1 MAKCFHFPQC
11 GGCSLLNRTYKNQLS
26 VKQNT
31 LKSLFSNWNLEIS
44 PIIESPQSLFYRH
57 KVQLPFG
64 FSKRSGG
71 IVLGCYGCDSHK
83 VINQTECVIQ
93 DKTLSKIAWTI
104 REWATENRLS
114 VYNEKTGTGFLRHV
128 LLRKGAGT
136 GEVLIGLVTNGE
148 KPRGSRY
155 LAQKLLEMTGQK
167 KDEFKPV
174 VGIVQ
179 NVNKRQTNVV
189 MGEKQIV
196 WWGRP
201 FLKEKLDGLKFKI
214 ELSTFFQVNPYQTP
228 RLYNKVLENI
238 DKKTKVLDLYS
249 GIGSI
254 ALWISSKA
262 QTVLGIEENPFSIK
276 AARISASVNNVK
288 NVSFVAGDV
297 AKLLPQYINLGFEC
311 AVVDP
316 PRKGLDT
323 RVLETVKKSGLKTL
337 IYVSCN
343 PETLFRDLEYLKHYY
358 KPVSVTGVDMFPQTD
373 HIECI
378 VVANRIK

>member
-1 MAKCFHFPQC
+1 MAKCLHFPQC

-26 VKQNT
+26 EKQNN
-31 LKSLFSNWNLEIS
+31 LQSLFSNWNLEVS
-44 PIIESPQSLFYRH
+44 PIIESPQPLFYRH

-64 FSKRSGG
+64 FFKRSGG

-189 MGEKQIV
+189 LGEKQIV

-201 FLKEKLDGLKFKI
+201 FLKEKLGGLKFKI
-214 ELSTFFQVNPYQTP
+214 ELSTFFQVNPYQLP
-228 RLYNKVLENI
+228 RLYNRVLENI

-262 QTVLGIEENPFSIK
+262 QTVLGIEENPFSVK

-297 AKLLPQYINLGFEC
+297 AKLLPQYINFGFEC

-323 RVLETVKKSGLKTL
+323 RVLETVKNSGLKTL

-343 PETLFRDLEYLKHYY
+343 PETLFRDMEYLKHYY
-358 KPVSVTGVDMFPQTD
+358 KPVSVTGVDMFPQTG
-373 HIECI
+373 HIECV

>member
-1 MAKCFHFPQC
+1 
-11 GGCSLLNRTYKNQLS
+11 
-26 VKQNT
+26 
-31 LKSLFSNWNLEIS
+31 
-44 PIIESPQSLFYRH
+44 
-57 KVQLPFG
+57 
-64 FSKRSGG
+64 
-71 IVLGCYGCDSHK
+71 
-83 VINQTECVIQ
+83 
-93 DKTLSKIAWTI
+93 
-104 REWATENRLS
+104 
-114 VYNEKTGTGFLRHV
+114 
-128 LLRKGAGT
+128 
-136 GEVLIGLVTNGE
+136 
-148 KPRGSRY
+148 
-155 LAQKLLEMTGQK
+155 
-167 KDEFKPV
+167 
-174 VGIVQ
+174 
-179 NVNKRQTNVV
+179 